1 MIVYH
6 GGLTVVERPEIRVGE
21 YVGDFGR
28 GFYVTSS
35 LEQARRFVGTK
46 CKREG
51 VNRGI
56 VSVYELD
63 ERLFTEAYK
72 GLRFDGPTQDWAE
85 FVCANRKRPSF
96 SHDYDYVR
104 GPVANDQVYATF
116 AFYESGLISFEMLLD
131 QLKVRKLFDQT
142 LFHTDRAI
150 ELLKFVRSEEVSWE
164 R

>member
-6 GGLTVVERPEIRVGE
+6 GGLTVVERPEIRIGE
-21 YVGDFGR
+21 YVGDFGS

-72 GLRFDGPTQDWAE
+72 GLRFDGPTQDWAK

-104 GPVANDQVYATF
+104 GPVANDPVYVTF

-131 QLKVRKLFDQT
+131 QLKVRKLFDQI

>member
-72 GLRFDGPTQDWAE
+72 GLRFDGLTQDWAK

-104 GPVANDQVYATF
+104 GPVANDQVYAAF

-131 QLKVRKLFDQT
+131 QLKVRKLFDQI